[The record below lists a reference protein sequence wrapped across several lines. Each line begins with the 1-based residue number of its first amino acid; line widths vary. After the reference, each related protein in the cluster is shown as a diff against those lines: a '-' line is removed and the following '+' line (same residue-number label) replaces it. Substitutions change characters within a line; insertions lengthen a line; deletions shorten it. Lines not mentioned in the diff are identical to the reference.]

1 MAGEIIENQTLSGVI
16 SNADGNTYINCQFD
30 PYCMIVGDGITYVD
44 CSFNSNCNSNP
55 PQMILAPGTGSVLKG
70 GMVRDPCTIFGMAT
84 VVGRDVLWMG
94 MAGPASNVQGGMYSR
109 TDGNVFTNRPCARE
123 GDRNTTVHRVD
134 LYCYKEFDVNTG
146 SGSRQGSLGG
156 LSARSSAPAGGDEGK
171 GGGQ

>member
-30 PYCMIVGDGITYVD
+30 PYCMIVGDGITFIN

-55 PQMILAPGTGSVLKG
+55 PQMILVPGTGSVLEG

-84 VVGRDVLWMG
+84 VVGHDVLWMG

-109 TDGNVFTNRPCARE
+109 TDGNVFTNRPCARKD
-123 GDRNTTVHRVD
+123 DRNTTVHRVD

-156 LSARSSAPAGGDEGK
+156 LSARSSAAAKGDDGK
-171 GGGQ
+171 GSGQ